1 MCKKKHM
8 PYKEIRMIPFSI
20 CEHNP
25 KAQSICYPDTEV
37 TYNEFYENLYKQLK
51 QYDTKR
57 SIENHEGIR
66 VCKKNRNN

>member
-1 MCKKKHM
+1 MLR
-8 PYKEIRMIPFSI
+8 EIKVIPIRI

-37 TYNEFYENLYKQLK
+37 DYNQFQENLYKQLK

-57 SIENHEGIR
+57 NIENREGIR
-66 VCKKNRNN
+66 IHKTSSTD